1 MQFLK
6 DLFRDGF
13 FGKLVRKQLQNLNY
27 METEKS
33 LEPNTNSSLRNIVVA
48 IAAVILSIA
57 LFLVLQT
64 ENNPLSLESQ
74 VKQSTSLDVAFSNN
88 KPTLTEFYADWCTSC
103 QAMAGDLGE
112 IKQAYG
118 DRVNFVML
126 NVDNTKWLP
135 EMLRYRVDG
144 IPHFVFMDSSGNA
157 IAESIGEQPKGI
169 LEMDLDALIANN
181 PIPYANKTG
190 QVSSFEPQ
198 VTVTDDTNTDTRKH
212 GANVQSI

>member
-1 MQFLK
+1 MNEPQIESNINNS
-6 DLFRDGF
+6 
-13 FGKLVRKQLQNLNY
+13 VRNL
-27 METEKS
+27 
-33 LEPNTNSSLRNIVVA
+33 VVA
-48 IAAVILSIA
+48 IAAVILSVA
-57 LFLVLQT
+57 LFVGLKSET
-64 ENNPLSLESQ
+64 SSLSLEAQ
-74 VKQSTSLDVAFSNN
+74 VKQSTPLDVAFSNN

-112 IKQAYG
+112 IKSNYG

-144 IPHFVFMDSSGNA
+144 IPHFVFMDSQGNA

-169 LEMDLDALIANN
+169 LEADLEALIANN

-190 QVSSFEPQ
+190 QVSSFEPK
-198 VTVTDDTNTDTRKH
+198 VRVTDNSDPRNH
-212 GANVQSI
+212 GG